1 MKMTMLEKSECFR
14 GFLLLIAQDRKVSI
28 EEKDLLRRIG
38 KALDFEGRFCEE
50 AMNDLLDNEFISRD
64 PPRFSRREYA
74 EAFLLDCIRI
84 AGSDK
89 EIHPKERMWLLR
101 IAEANGLSASWVDQ
115 AVMHRQP
122 EETKAQRERMEI
134 ERFI

>member
-14 GFLLLIAQDRKVSI
+14 GFLLLIAQDRKVSL

-38 KALDFEGRFCEE
+38 KVLDFEGHFCEE

-84 AGSDK
+84 AGSDR
-89 EIHPKERMWLLR
+89 EIHPKERVWLLH
-101 IAEANGLSASWVDQ
+101 IAEANGLTPSWVDQ
-115 AVMHRQP
+115 AVKHRQP
-122 EETKAQRERMEI
+122 DETNAPEERMEI
-134 ERFI
+134 ETYL